1 MSTFSPIDLSRL
13 PAPDVVETLDYE
25 QILAARK
32 ARLVSLYPEGQQADV
47 AAELALES
55 DPRTKLLQENAY
67 RELIL
72 RQRVNDAARAVLLA
86 YATQADLDNIGAP
99 FGVERLLL
107 DAGDASA
114 IPPVPARYED
124 DDALRRRIQLAPESY
139 TSCGTFE
146 AYRFHALT
154 VAGVAD
160 AAVLRPEPGIVRV
173 VLLASSA
180 EGVPTA
186 ELLQA
191 ARDHLSARD
200 RRSVSDTVELVPASI
215 QRYAI
220 RARLIMYP
228 GPSAAPVL
236 AAATAAAQSYAA
248 SVYRLGY
255 DATLSGIYAALHQPG
270 VQRVELLAPLADI
283 VCDDA
288 QAPLLD
294 ELSIEAGSVTDV

>member
-1 MSTFSPIDLSRL
+1 MTIDLSQL
-13 PAPDVVETLDYE
+13 PPPDVVESLDYE
-25 QILAARK
+25 AVYQDLRATFA
-32 ARLVSLYPEGQQADV
+32 SLYPDHNA
-47 AAELALES
+47 LLES
-55 DPRTKLLQENAY
+55 DPAIKLIELAAY
-67 RELIL
+67 RELQL
-72 RQRVNDAARAVLLA
+72 RARINDAARAVMLA
-86 YATQADLDNIGAP
+86 YAMGGDLDNLAAP
-99 FGVERLLL
+99 FGVERLVT
-107 DAGDASA
+107 DPGDPAASPP
-114 IPPVPARYED
+114 IPPTYESD
-124 DDALRRRIQLAPESY
+124 AALRRRTQLAPESY

-200 RRSVSDTVELVPASI
+200 RRSVNDTVELVPASI

-236 AAATAAAQSYAA
+236 AAATAAAQAYAA

>member
-1 MSTFSPIDLSRL
+1 MAGAFTTLNLSQL
-13 PAPDVVETLDYE
+13 PSPDVVETLDFE
-25 QILAARK
+25 AILAEMLADLRARDP
-32 ARLVSLYPEGQQADV
+32 AFTATV
-47 AAELALES
+47 ES
-55 DPRTKLLQENAY
+55 DPAYKILEVAAY
-67 RELIL
+67 RELLI
-72 RQRVNDAARAVLLA
+72 RARVNDAARAVMLA
-86 YATQADLDNIGAP
+86 FAAGSDLDQISAP
-99 FGVERLLL
+99 FGVKRLLL

-191 ARDHLSARD
+191 TRDHLSARD
-200 RRSVSDTVELVPASI
+200 RRSVNDTVELVPASI

-220 RARLIMYP
+220 RARLTMYP

-294 ELSIEAGSVTDV
+294 ELSIEAGSVNDV